1 MSGLLM
7 RVSEAATRIGAHVGR
22 SDGEFTGVTIDSRRV
37 EPGNLFVA
45 LSGERADGHDFVGAA
60 EAAGAGAALVE
71 REVETSLP
79 LLTVADSQLGL
90 GALARA
96 WRENFNIPLVGI
108 TGSNGKTTVKEML
121 SAIVSRYMTTLV
133 TQGNLNNELGVPLT
147 LSRLDGS
154 HKAAVVEMGASRV
167 GDIRY
172 LAEIAKPT
180 VGVIT
185 QCAPAHLEGFGS
197 VDGVAKGKGEM
208 VESLPIS
215 GCAVLNAD
223 DHYID
228 YWRPRVSSSRTL
240 TFGLSA
246 DAMVTCDWSQDA
258 DGLHLDLM
266 FPEGCARADLPLLG
280 KHNVMNALAAAAAA
294 FALDLSAVDI
304 ARGLGTMTAVP
315 GRLAMR
321 TRDDGVR
328 VIDDSYNANPTSL
341 DAAIDVLKD
350 FSGPRW
356 LVLGDMAE
364 LGETSVEL
372 HRDAGER
379 AISCGIERLFTTGRV
394 SKAATDAFGPGG
406 KHYEHFDALLND
418 VRNKVGDAR
427 VVLVKGSRSM
437 RMERVVAALS
447 EDM

>member
-258 DGLHLDLM
+258 DGLHLDLT

-341 DAAIDVLKD
+341 GAAIDVLKD

-379 AISCGIERLFTTGRV
+379 AISCGIERLFTTGQV

>member
-215 GCAVLNAD
+215 GCAVLNTD

-258 DGLHLDLM
+258 DGLHLDLT

>member
-45 LSGERADGHDFVGAA
+45 LSGERVDGHDFVGAA

-96 WRENFNIPLVGI
+96 WRENFNVPLVGI

-154 HKAAVVEMGASRV
+154 HKAAIVEMGASRV

-223 DHYID
+223 DDYID

-240 TFGLSA
+240 TFGLSD
-246 DAMVTCDWSQDA
+246 DAMVTCGWSQDA
-258 DGLHLDLM
+258 DGLHLDLT

-341 DAAIDVLKD
+341 GAAIDVLKD

-379 AISCGIERLFTTGRV
+379 AISCGIERLFTTGQV

-418 VRNKVGDAR
+418 VRNEVGDAR

-447 EDM
+447 EDL

>member
-258 DGLHLDLM
+258 DGLHLDLT

-280 KHNVMNALAAAAAA
+280 KHYVMNALAAAAAA

-341 DAAIDVLKD
+341 GAAIDVLKD

>member
-71 REVETSLP
+71 RKVETSLP